1 MEKPKYDPYKMSPE
15 EEVKLI
21 LQEYKDLIKSFKR
34 GYLSKKEDLE
44 SVKRA
49 FKMASEA
56 HKNMRRRS
64 GEPYILH
71 PIAVA
76 KIGVKEIGLGRR
88 SCIAALL
95 HDVVEDTDITLA
107 DISNEFGEEIA
118 DMVDSLT
125 KIETAVDSNLSKQ
138 SENFKRI
145 LFSLTKD
152 PRVIFIKIADRL
164 HNMRT
169 LRSMKPENQLKT
181 SSETVF
187 FYVPLAN
194 RLGLYAIKTELEDLS
209 MKYLQPSPYKEIA
222 NKLSVKRGQRV
233 EFLESFITQINTLL
247 KKAKIEA
254 DVIGRP
260 KSIAS
265 IWNKMQRKGVSFE
278 EIYDLFAIRIILPY
292 KGGQLKE
299 KELCWKVYN
308 VISNKFQS
316 IPHRLRDF
324 LNHPKLN
331 GYQALHLT
339 IVSSD
344 NKLVEIQIRTTRMD
358 EINERGLA
366 AHWKYKEGVDQEQ
379 EDQFDKWFQQIAEMV
394 SKQDDSDTLNF
405 LEEFTSNLRTEEII
419 VYTPKGDIKTL
430 PKHASVL
437 DFAFEIHSDLAR
449 QCIGA
454 KVNHQLVSFEHKL
467 NSGDQVQILTSNKQ
481 KPTEDWLKHV
491 VTSRAIHSLKY
502 LLREDRKLQMV
513 EGQKQLQQAFNL
525 IGANNTY
532 ENIKRAVRYLK
543 LENEDELY
551 YKLAIGQIDPSQ
563 VIALPVYEGNIRFQ
577 TKKLLQKITSLISIP
592 SNVKEIILED
602 DTIYSVATCCKP
614 IQGDNVFAVQTD
626 DGLVLHT
633 YTCKHATKLF
643 ANYANKIIRVKW
655 GASDKNIVYEVKL
668 GLSGVDNMG
677 LVNKLT
683 HVISEEMKVDIK
695 LVHIESKD
703 VFFEGYIKVLI
714 HNRQELNQLQEK
726 LSSIE
731 GIKQIYRE

>member
-1 MEKPKYDPYKMSPE
+1 MEKPKHNYYTMTSE

-21 LQEYKDLIKSFKR
+21 LQEYKDLIKVLEKGDSQ
-34 GYLSKKEDLE
+34 KEDFVL
-44 SVKRA
+44 VKKA
-49 FKMASEA
+49 FKMASES
-56 HKNMRRRS
+56 HKNMRRKS
-64 GEPYILH
+64 GDPYILH

-76 KIGVKEIGLGRR
+76 KICVEEIGLGRR

-95 HDVVEDTDITLA
+95 HDVVEDTDITLQ
-107 DISNEFGEEIA
+107 DIGREFGEEMVS
-118 DMVDSLT
+118 MVDSLT
-125 KIETAVDSNLSKQ
+125 KIGIAVDSNLSQQ

-169 LRSMKPENQLKT
+169 LPSMKHDNQLKT

-194 RLGLYAIKTELEDLS
+194 RLGLYSIKTELEDLS
-209 MKYLQPSPYKEIA
+209 MKYLQPGHYKEIA
-222 NKLSVKRGQRV
+222 NKLSIKKEQRV
-233 EFLESFITQINTLL
+233 AFLAAFITEIKDIL
-247 KKAKIEA
+247 KKSTIEA
-254 DVIGRP
+254 EVIGRP

-278 EIYDLFAIRIILPY
+278 EIYDLSAVRIILPY
-292 KGGQLKE
+292 KGGVLKE

-339 IVSSD
+339 ILSSD
-344 NKLVEIQIRTTRMD
+344 NKLVEIQIRTARMD

-366 AHWKYKEGVDQEQ
+366 AHWKYKEGIGR
-379 EDQFDKWFQQIAEMV
+379 EDQFDKWFQQIAEML
-394 SKQDDSDTLNF
+394 STQEDTDTFNF

-430 PKHASVL
+430 PKDASVL
-437 DFAFEIHSDLAR
+437 DFAFEIHSDLAK

-467 NSGDQVQILTSNKQ
+467 NTGDQVQILTSNKQ
-481 KPTEDWLKHV
+481 KPTEDWLKYV
-491 VTSRAIHSLKY
+491 VSSRAINSLKY
-502 LLREDRKLQMV
+502 LLREDRKQQII
-513 EGQKQLQQAFNL
+513 EGQKELQQAFYL
-525 IGANNTY
+525 IGANHTY

-543 LENEDELY
+543 LANGEELY
-551 YKLAIGQIDPSQ
+551 YKLAIGQIDLSQ
-563 VIALPVYEGNIRFQ
+563 VMSLPVYEGNIRFQ
-577 TKKLLQKITSLISIP
+577 AKKFLQKITSFISIP
-592 SNVKEIILED
+592 SNVKEIILEE
-602 DTIYSVATCCKP
+602 DTLYSVGTCCKP
-614 IQGDNVFAVQTD
+614 IQGDDVFAVQTEE
-626 DGLVLHT
+626 GLVLHT

-655 GASDKNIVYEVKL
+655 GSSDKSIVYEVTL
-668 GLSGVDNMG
+668 SLSGVDNMG
-677 LVNKLT
+677 LINKLT
-683 HVISEEMKVDIK
+683 QIISEEMKVDIK

-703 VFFEGYIKVLI
+703 VFFQGYVKVLI
-714 HNRQELNQLQEK
+714 HNRHELNQLQDK
-726 LSSIE
+726 LSNIE
-731 GIKQIYRE
+731 GIKQIDRE